1 MRDCG
6 LPMDILTENLTPF
19 GFVVSANECELGLP
33 LEKIE
38 KMQSEKFISER
49 KWGLKRTY
57 VYYMSIEVYSSIWL
71 RVIIVPN

>member
-49 KWGLKRTY
+49 K
-57 VYYMSIEVYSSIWL
+57 
-71 RVIIVPN
+71 